1 MQELVGKAK
10 EGKLAP
16 DEYSSGTFLVSNLGM
31 FGVSEFDA
39 ILPQGMGCI
48 LAIGATQP
56 VVVPC
61 AQSVLGLKTVKKMSV
76 KITCDHRPIHGADAA
91 MFLQTLADIMENRLD
106 RLT

>member
-1 MQELVGKAK
+1 MVGKAK

-16 DEYSSGTFLVSNLGM
+16 DEYTTGTFLVSNLGM

-61 AQSVLGLKTVKKMSV
+61 AQSVLGLKVSRSM
-76 KITCDHRPIHGADAA
+76 R
-91 MFLQTLADIMENRLD
+91 
-106 RLT
+106 

>member
-1 MQELVGKAK
+1 MVGKAK
-10 EGKLAP
+10 EGKLSP
-16 DEYSSGTFLVSNLGM
+16 DEYTTGTFLISNLGM

-48 LAIGATQP
+48 LAIGATQA

-76 KITCDHRPIHGADAA
+76 TITCDHRPIYGADAA
-91 MFLQTLADIMENRLD
+91 MFLQALADIMENRID
-106 RLT
+106 RLN